1 MKSAYLQNLDDAF
14 LKSPESFG
22 KKYEAKLEDFKILRL
37 VGTGTFGKVFL
48 VEQKHT
54 KKQYAMKCIRKNF
67 VLETDTLE
75 NLKIERD
82 ILLTIRHPFIV
93 SMDYAI

>member
-54 KKQYAMKCIRKNF
+54 KK
-67 VLETDTLE
+67 
-75 NLKIERD
+75 
-82 ILLTIRHPFIV
+82 
-93 SMDYAI
+93 